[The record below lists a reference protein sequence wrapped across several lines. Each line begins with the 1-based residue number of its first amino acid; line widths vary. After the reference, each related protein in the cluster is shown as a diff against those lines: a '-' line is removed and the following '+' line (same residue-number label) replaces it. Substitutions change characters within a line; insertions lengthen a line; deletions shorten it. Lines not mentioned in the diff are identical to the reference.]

1 MSNLIGGSSSKTY
14 STTYASEASNNTL
27 EKDSTLISVGQIG
40 AGAAVQVVDHG
51 AVAGA
56 LDLGNNAIAANV
68 EALGIA
74 TDLAHDVVGRGFD
87 QSDQALEN
95 ADRQVT
101 QAIGTVG
108 AQSSTVA
115 NFMRDATNKVGELAK
130 SFQSQGQSDQ
140 QKIYLY
146 GALAGITGIVIV
158 AVVLTRGRK

>member
-1 MSNLIGGSSSKTY
+1 MGGSSRASYDSSLNTTDATDNEGLVIGSRSNVSGTVM
-14 STTYASEASNNTL
+14 ST
-27 EKDSTLISVGQIG
+27 
-40 AGAAVQVVDHG
+40 DHG
-51 AVAGA
+51 AVAGGV
-56 LDLGNNAIAANV
+56 DLGKNAIAANV

-87 QSDQALEN
+87 QSTQALAN

-115 NFMRDATNKVGELAK
+115 NFMRDATNKIGELAK